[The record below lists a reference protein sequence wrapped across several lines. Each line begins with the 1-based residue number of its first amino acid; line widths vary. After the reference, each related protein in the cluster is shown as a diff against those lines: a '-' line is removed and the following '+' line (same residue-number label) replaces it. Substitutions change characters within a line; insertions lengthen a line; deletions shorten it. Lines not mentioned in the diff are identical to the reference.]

1 MQGWEDNQNREEREK
16 KGIDQKRKTPKLRDK
31 QGLTE
36 EEFLAA
42 YQPGDYVRP
51 SVATDMV
58 IFTITEQEEKN
69 YRKLSEKNLSVLLI
83 ERGIHP
89 YLNCWALP
97 GGFICPNETAE
108 QAARRELQEE
118 TGLSHVYME
127 QLYTFTD
134 PKRDPRTWVMSCSY
148 MALIDCR
155 KVRLQAGDDAANVQ
169 WFHASYRLLN
179 ERKEY
184 HHTEDGRGIKEIILI
199 QEYEL
204 LLSPD
209 KIEHPALDSLMLDT
223 TKQDKLILRAILQK
237 TITKTEEMES
247 VEYQLL
253 ENYGLAFDHAKI
265 IAYAIERLRRK
276 VEYTGLALHLMPT
289 EFTLTQLQQAYEVI
303 LGKTLLK
310 PAFRRKISELVE
322 ETEHYTEKEGHRPSR
337 LFRRKWEKQI

>member
-1 MQGWEDNQNREEREK
+1 MQGGADHQDRKERKREEP
-16 KGIDQKRKTPKLRDK
+16 DQKRESSELRDK

-83 ERGIHP
+83 QRGVHP
-89 YLNCWALP
+89 YLNHWALP
-97 GGFICPNETAE
+97 GGFIRPDETAA

-118 TGLSHVYME
+118 TGLSQVYME

-155 KVRLQAGDDAANVQ
+155 KVKLQAGDDAANVQ
-169 WFHASYRLLN
+169 WFRTSYRLLN

-184 HHTEDGRGIKEIILI
+184 HHTEDGRGIREIIRI

-209 KIEHPALDSLMLDT
+209 KTEHCSLSP
-223 TKQDKLILRAILQK
+223 DKPVLSAILQK
-237 TITKTEEMES
+237 TITKTEEMEN
-247 VEYQLL
+247 VEYHLL
-253 ENYGLAFDHAKI
+253 ENNGLAFDHAKI
-265 IAYAIERLRRK
+265 IAHAIERLRGK

-303 LGKTLLK
+303 LGKSLLK

-337 LFRRKWEKQI
+337 LFRRKWER